1 MGYQSRRPQLSIA
14 AAVAAFR
21 IMDSISSPPELIF
34 GAPPASLL
42 DVELCVAAW
51 RLRLTEQF
59 DELLC
64 LSHLRGVERLD
75 YQVETVLKVLR
86 LLRGRALLADEVGLG
101 KTIEA
106 SMLVK
111 EMLLR
116 RMVSRVLILVP
127 SALVGQWTEELREKF
142 QIAARSTDTPAFRGR
157 GNVLPWHEPG
167 VLVAS
172 LHMAKLERHAAA
184 VAGVAWDLVVVDEAH
199 HVKNRSTAG
208 WRLVNQLKSRFLL
221 LLTATPVETDLEELY
236 NLITLLQPGQ
246 LSTPADFKKRFV
258 SAGDPLSP
266 KNREGLRALLSEVMV
281 RNTRARAG
289 LSVALPPRFARTIV
303 VEPTAAE
310 RALYEAII
318 AEARRSHAAAAAA
331 RGSLRFLME
340 AAGSSAQAALHA
352 LQRASGPGEGDDG
365 GSEADSDHAS
375 GEEIAVGR
383 PMLLRLA
390 RAAAA
395 APARKTERLL
405 EVLAITSAKV
415 VVFSRFRATLT
426 ALAQALEAAGLSFAS
441 FHGGM
446 SGPEKDR
453 AVEIFRDQARVLL
466 ATEVGG
472 EGRNLQFAS
481 VLVNYDLPWNPMK
494 IEQRIGRLHRIG
506 QQHEV
511 QIVSLCNAHSAEERI
526 LDVLDRRIHLFELVV
541 GEVDLILGR
550 ALAEKEFDERV
561 FDIYA
566 STQDEAAVHQEFEA
580 LADDLARARRSYEQI
595 KELDDKLFAE
605 DFET

>member
-1 MGYQSRRPQLSIA
+1 ME
-14 AAVAAFR
+14 
-21 IMDSISSPPELIF
+21 SISSPPELVF

-116 RMVSRVLILVP
+116 GMASRALILVP
-127 SALVGQWTEELREKF
+127 SALVGQWAEELRQKF
-142 QIAARSTDTPAFRGR
+142 QIAARSTEQPDFHGRGR
-157 GNVLPWHEPG
+157 VPPWHEPG

-172 LHMAKLERHAAA
+172 LHLAKLERHARS
-184 VAGVAWDLVVVDEAH
+184 VAGVPWDLVIVDEAH
-199 HVKNRSTAG
+199 HLKNRNTAG

-246 LSTPADFKKRFV
+246 LSTPADFRKRFV

-266 KNREGLRALLSEVMV
+266 KNREGLRVLLSEVMV

-289 LSVALPPRFARTIV
+289 LSVALPARFARTIV
-303 VEPTAAE
+303 VEPSDAE
-310 RALYEAII
+310 RALYEAIV
-318 AEARRSHAAAAAA
+318 AEVRRVATAPAAA

-352 LQRASGPGEGDDG
+352 LLRTSRPEEDDG
-365 GSEADSDHAS
+365 GDDDDRVSGDEAA
-375 GEEIAVGR
+375 AVGK
-383 PMLLRLA
+383 PLLLRLA

-405 EVLAITSAKV
+405 EVLARTPAKV
-415 VVFSRFRATLT
+415 VVFSRFKATLQ
-426 ALAQALEAAGLSFAS
+426 ALAQALEARGLAFVS

-453 AVEIFRDQARVLL
+453 AVETFRDQARVLL

-526 LDVLDRRIHLFELVV
+526 LEVLDRRIHLFELVV

-550 ALAEKEFDERV
+550 ALSEKEFDERV

-566 STQDEAAVHQEFEA
+566 STRDESAVRQEFEA

>member
-1 MGYQSRRPQLSIA
+1 M
-14 AAVAAFR
+14 
-21 IMDSISSPPELIF
+21 IMDSISPPPEFVF
-34 GAPPASLL
+34 GEPPASLL

-64 LSHLRGVERLD
+64 LAHLRGVERFD

-116 RMVSRVLILVP
+116 GMANRVLILVP

-142 QIAARSTDTPAFRGR
+142 QIAARSTDQSAFRGR
-157 GNVLPWHEPG
+157 SSAPPWHEPG

-172 LHMAKLERHAAA
+172 LHLAKRERHATA
-184 VAGVAWDLVVVDEAH
+184 VAGVPWDLVVVDEAH

-258 SAGDPLSP
+258 SAGDPLRP

-303 VEPTAAE
+303 VEPTDAE
-310 RALYEAII
+310 RALYEAIV
-318 AEARRSHAAAAAA
+318 AEVRRVDTAPAAT
-331 RGSLRFLME
+331 RGGLRFLME

-352 LQRASGPGEGDDG
+352 LQRASPTGDSGHGDG
-365 GSEADSDHAS
+365 DHAS
-375 GEEIAVGR
+375 GEEAAVAGSAV
-383 PMLLRLA
+383 LLRLA

-395 APARKTERLL
+395 VPARKTERLL
-405 EVLAITSAKV
+405 DVLDRTPAKV
-415 VVFSRFRATLT
+415 VVFSRFKATLA
-426 ALAQALEAAGLSFAS
+426 ALAQELEAHGLSFAS

-453 AVEIFRDQARVLL
+453 AVENFRNQARVLL

-550 ALAEKEFDERV
+550 ALDEKEFDERV

-566 STQDEAAVHQEFEA
+566 STRDEAAVHQEFEA
-580 LADDLARARRSYEQI
+580 LADDLARARRSYDQI

>member
-1 MGYQSRRPQLSIA
+1 MNSIP
-14 AAVAAFR
+14 
-21 IMDSISSPPELIF
+21 SPPEFVF

-42 DVELCVAAW
+42 DVDLCVAAW

-116 RMVSRVLILVP
+116 GMASRVLILVP
-127 SALVGQWTEELREKF
+127 SALVGQWAEELGEKF
-142 QIAARSTDTPAFRGR
+142 QIAARSTDQPAFRGR
-157 GNVLPWHEPG
+157 SSAPPWHEPG

-172 LHMAKLERHAAA
+172 LHMAKLERHAPS
-184 VAGVAWDLVVVDEAH
+184 VAGVPWDLVVVDEAH
-199 HVKNRSTAG
+199 HLKSRSTAG

-246 LSTPADFKKRFV
+246 LSTPADFKRRFV
-258 SAGDPLSP
+258 AAGDPLSP

-289 LSVALPPRFARTIV
+289 LSVALPPRFAQTIV
-303 VEPTAAE
+303 VEPTGAE
-310 RALYEAII
+310 RALYEAIV
-318 AEARRSHAAAAAA
+318 AEVRRLQDAPAAA
-331 RGSLRFLME
+331 RGGLRFLME

-352 LQRASGPGEGDDG
+352 LLRAPRPGDDDQG
-365 GSEADSDHAS
+365 DDDDRVS
-375 GEEIAVGR
+375 GDAAAAGE
-383 PMLLRLA
+383 PSLLRLA

-405 EVLAITSAKV
+405 EVLARTPAKV
-415 VVFSRFRATLT
+415 VVFSRFKATLA
-426 ALAQALEAAGLSFAS
+426 ALAQALEARGLAFAS

-453 AVEIFRDQARVLL
+453 AVETFRDQARVLL

-526 LDVLDRRIHLFELVV
+526 LEVLDRRIHLFELVV

-550 ALAEKEFDERV
+550 ALSEKEFDERV

-566 STQDEAAVHQEFEA
+566 TTRDEAAVHQEFEA

-595 KELDDKLFAE
+595 RELDAELFAE

>member
-1 MGYQSRRPQLSIA
+1 
-14 AAVAAFR
+14 
-21 IMDSISSPPELIF
+21 MDSISPPEFAF

-116 RMVSRVLILVP
+116 GMANRVLILVP

-142 QIAARSTDTPAFRGR
+142 QIAARSTDQPTFRGKS
-157 GNVLPWHEPG
+157 GALPWHTPG

-172 LHMAKLERHAAA
+172 LHMAKLERHAAS
-184 VAGVAWDLVVVDEAH
+184 VASVPWDLVVVDEAH

-246 LSTPADFKKRFV
+246 LSTPAEFKKRFV
-258 SAGDPLSP
+258 STGDPLSP
-266 KNREGLRALLSEVMV
+266 KNREGLRALLSEVMI

-303 VEPTAAE
+303 VEPTDAE

-318 AEARRSHAAAAAA
+318 AEVRRVQAAPAAA
-331 RGSLRFLME
+331 RGGLRFLME

-352 LQRASGPGEGDDG
+352 LQRASRSHTADEGDPGISDDDHVSDG
-365 GSEADSDHAS
+365 GL
-375 GEEIAVGR
+375 AVAGK

-405 EVLAITSAKV
+405 DVLARTPGKV
-415 VVFSRFRATLT
+415 VVFSRFKATL
-426 ALAQALEAAGLSFAS
+426 AAVAQGLETRGVSFVS

-453 AVEIFRDQARVLL
+453 AVEMFRDQARVLL

-550 ALAEKEFDERV
+550 ALAEKEFDEQV

-566 STQDEAAVHQEFEA
+566 STRDEAAVHQKFEA
-580 LADDLARARRSYEQI
+580 LADELARARRSYERI